1 MESSPQLDESPG
13 VDPLAVFVEW
23 QALAAQRGGLMPDAF
38 ALATATRD
46 GRPSVRTVLYKGVQ
60 DGAIRLVTNYD
71 SRKGRELTENPHGAL
86 MFYWPVLDRQV
97 RMEGRLAPAPAAE
110 SDAYF
115 AARDRESQLGAWASA
130 QSQPVPSRTALMAS
144 FDRVRER
151 FEGAPVPRP
160 PHWGVVHLLPER
172 VELWLAGA
180 HRLHDRFA
188 YTREVAGWRCQRLMP

>member
-13 VDPLAVFVEW
+13 ADPLAVFVEW
-23 QALAAQRGGLMPDAF
+23 QALAAQRGGLMSDAF

-115 AARDRESQLGAWASA
+115 ASRDRESQLGAWASA
-130 QSQPVPSRTALMAS
+130 QSQPVPSRTALMAA